1 MNVAKRIVEGV
12 LLPNAAGTAQYT
24 APVNVSCL
32 LKKVT
37 FLNTSALAAVTLTV
51 HLVPPA
57 GAVLD
62 ANMVCKAKTLYPGER
77 FELFEA
83 ENQLLAPGG
92 ALNAFAGTANL
103 ITMTATGIEMT

>member
-1 MNVAKRIVEGV
+1 MNVAKRIVEGT
-12 LLPNAAGTAQYT
+12 LLPNAAGAAQYT

-37 FLNTSALAAVTLTV
+37 FLNTSGTTAIPVTV
-51 HLVPPA
+51 HLIPPGGVVA
-57 GAVLD
+57 D
-62 ANMVCKAKTLYPGER
+62 ANMVCKAKILAAGER

-92 ALNAFAGTANL
+92 ALNAFAGTAAL